1 MATTGTVPVSNL
13 QPLTQS
19 NGDRCLGKNLMIV
32 PRIQF
37 ASSGRIAL
45 AFGLVCVPP
54 IARAQGRTA
63 VFESNTRD
71 SAASIVPLG
80 TRLRIQSSVLK
91 EKREIIVST
100 PPGYQ
105 QAGARFPVLYVLDG
119 GQNLLTTVS
128 AARALASAGRMPPV
142 IVVAIVNTRR
152 DRDFTP
158 NLVRTSE
165 LPPGVETIG
174 GADAFLR
181 FIATEL
187 VPAVDAKYR
196 THPMRTI
203 IGHSLG
209 GLFAMRALATSPN
222 VFRGY
227 LTIEPSL
234 WWDAREPVA
243 EILDSLRV
251 RPALIGRLV
260 AVEGTSDEGWKPDWA
275 ALTKDAPA
283 HFRTSFI
290 HIENESH
297 ENLPYRGIYE
307 GLAALFSDYM
317 PAMRHDLSRANLP
330 ALTLQYAAISRDFG
344 YKVKP
349 PLGALLSIANTEA
362 NQRRFESARRAL
374 ALADSLYPGSPDTQS
389 FREGVESVAAEA
401 SRAGLKPLLSSVS
414 FKPTNRTEAD
424 PFLGDWDA
432 IVTVTPG
439 TPMRASAV
447 IYLQGD
453 TLLLRFTAHGVAID
467 GGDLLEPP
475 ALVRVEGTSIVW
487 DRENAGGGREV
498 TSARLTGKGRIEGEA
513 TLVGGHELPPGFVT
527 PRVTIEMTKR

>member
-1 MATTGTVPVSNL
+1 MTMPRQSVPWRWSVGIAL
-13 QPLTQS
+13 GLELFCMPLT
-19 NGDRCLGKNLMIV
+19 
-32 PRIQF
+32 
-37 ASSGRIAL
+37 
-45 AFGLVCVPP
+45 
-54 IARAQGRTA
+54 ARAQTA
-63 VFESNTRD
+63 RPGFEAIGRD
-71 SAASIVPLG
+71 SAASIVALG
-80 TRLRIQSSVLK
+80 TRLRIRSSVLK
-91 EKREIIVST
+91 EIREVIVST

-128 AARALASAGRMPPV
+128 ASRALASAGRMPPV
-142 IVVAIVNTRR
+142 IIVAIVNTQR

-174 GADAFLR
+174 GADTFLR

-187 VPAVDAKYR
+187 VPAIDAKYR
-196 THPMRTI
+196 TQPMRTI
-203 IGHSLG
+203 IGHSLA
-209 GLFAMRALATSPN
+209 GLLAMHALATVPT

-243 EILDSLRV
+243 ETLDSLRA

-275 ALTKDAPA
+275 SLTKAAPV

-307 GLAALFSDYM
+307 GLASLFSDYM
-317 PAMRHDLSRANLP
+317 PAMRHDLSQANLP
-330 ALTLQYAAISRDFG
+330 ALTQQYATISRDFG

-362 NQRRFESARRAL
+362 NQRRFDSARHAL
-374 ALADSLYPGSPDTQS
+374 ALADSLYPGSHDTQS
-389 FREGVESVAAEA
+389 FREGVESVAADA
-401 SRAGLKPLLSSVS
+401 SRAGLKPLVSSVF
-414 FKPTNRTEAD
+414 FKPTNSTEAQ
-424 PFLGDWDA
+424 PFLGDWEA
-432 IVTVTPG
+432 IVSVIPG

-447 IYLQGD
+447 IYLRGD
-453 TLLLRFTAHGVAID
+453 TLLMRFTAHGVAID
-467 GGDLLEPP
+467 GGDLIEPP

-498 TSARLTGKGRIEGEA
+498 TSAHLTGKGKIEGEA
-513 TLVGGHELPPGFVT
+513 TLVGGHEMPSGFVT
-527 PRVTIEMTKR
+527 PRVMIEMTRK